1 MKPLIQD
8 INTFEKPYRKDL
20 KLSLEMAAKSGMS
33 NGLLN
38 IFSTS
43 MVINEDEDA
52 LSVAKSKGY

>member
-1 MKPLIQD
+1 VKPLIQD